1 VPNYELS
8 NYLQFVLSGIITGS
22 IYVLVALGIVT
33 IYSVTGIVNLA
44 QGEYCMLGAMLA
56 VTYLRWGLPMILAVA
71 ASVASVAAIG
81 IAIERLT
88 VRPARSA
95 SGITLIMITVGVSII
110 VRGMALLAWGASP
123 YSLPA
128 FTKGPPLDILGAAVS
143 LQRVWIVVAALL
155 SLSLLYFL
163 LERTLLGKAVRA
175 CAINRQAAGLM
186 GISASQMSLLVFGL
200 SAGLGA
206 VGGIVIAPL
215 MLASYDMGLMLG
227 LKGFVAA
234 VIGGLTSL
242 PGAVIGGLLL
252 GVIESLGAGL
262 ISSGFKDAIAFL
274 VLLIVIFARSGQL
287 VRRRQGSPSRAA
299 AGAGAGA
306 GADA

>member
-1 VPNYELS
+1 MPNYELS
-8 NYLQFVLSGIITGS
+8 SYLQFVLSGISTGS

-56 VTYLRWGLPMILAVA
+56 VTYLRWGFPLALAFV
-71 ASVASVAAIG
+71 ASVASVTLIG
-81 IAIERLT
+81 ILIERLT

-95 SGITLIMITVGVSII
+95 SSITLIMITVGVSIV
-110 VRGMALLAWGASP
+110 VRGVALLAWGSSP

-128 FTKGPPLDILGAAVS
+128 FTKGPPLDIFGAAVS
-143 LQRVWIVVAALL
+143 LQRVWIVTTALFA
-155 SLSLLYFL
+155 LSLLYFL

-186 GISASQMSLLVFGL
+186 GISASQMSMLVFGL
-200 SAGLGA
+200 SAALGA

-274 VLLIVIFARSGQL
+274 VLLIVIFARSGHAQAI
-287 VRRRQGSPSRAA
+287 RRRPRQP
-299 AGAGAGA
+299 AGARA
-306 GADA
+306 

>member
-8 NYLQFVLSGIITGS
+8 NYLQFVLSGISTGS

-56 VTYLRWGLPMILAVA
+56 VTYIRWGFPLLLAFL
-71 ASVASVAAIG
+71 ASVTSVTLIG
-81 IAIERLT
+81 MAIERLT

-95 SGITLIMITVGVSII
+95 SSITLIMITVGVSIV
-110 VRGMALLAWGASP
+110 VRGVALLTWGSSP
-123 YSLPA
+123 YSLPS
-128 FTKGPPLDILGAAVS
+128 FTKGPPLDIFGAAVS
-143 LQRVWIVVAALL
+143 LQRVWIVVTALFA
-155 SLSLLYFL
+155 LSLLYFL

-186 GISASQMSLLVFGL
+186 GISASQMSMLVFGL
-200 SAGLGA
+200 SAALGA
-206 VGGIVIAPL
+206 IGGIVIAPL

-252 GVIESLGAGL
+252 GVIESLSAGL

-274 VLLIVIFARSGQL
+274 VLLIVIFARSGQIM
-287 VRRRQGSPSRAA
+287 RRRPRQPAGAS

-306 GADA
+306 KA